1 MSQPHPDRQSA
12 PEKYPLE
19 RAPQRRRTPAERAG
33 QTWQGVE
40 AEYTG
45 GEDHPLGGYL
55 GAMGV
60 YAALVATLAGAARLS
75 RRPLPHPTPWDVVI
89 CAGATHRLSRLVAR
103 DPVTSPL
110 RAPFTVFE
118 GQEGPAELKEE
129 VRGHGA
135 RKAVGELITCPFCLD
150 LWVATGLTAGYIYLP
165 RATRLAVDTLA
176 VLSGADLLQFAY
188 ALLQEQEQS

>member
-1 MSQPHPDRQSA
+1 MSVLTDVRSRVTRLARAEKDRYSDG
-12 PEKYPLE
+12 
-19 RAPQRRRTPAERAG
+19 AER
-33 QTWQGVE
+33 
-40 AEYTG
+40 
-45 GEDHPLGGYL
+45 PLGGYL
-55 GAMGV
+55 AAMGA
-60 YAALVATLAGAARLS
+60 YAGVTGILAVVTRLTRRELPDGLATKDILLAA
-75 RRPLPHPTPWDVVI
+75 T
-89 CAGATHRLSRLVAR
+89 ATHKLSRLITK
-103 DPVTSPL
+103 DPVSPL

-135 RKAVGELITCPFCLD
+135 RKAVAELITCPFCLD

-176 VLSGADLLQFAY
+176 VLSGADLLQFGY

>member
-1 MSQPHPDRQSA
+1 MARNGRSA
-12 PEKYPLE
+12 ATWRPW
-19 RAPQRRRTPAERAG
+19 APT
-33 QTWQGVE
+33 
-40 AEYTG
+40 
-45 GEDHPLGGYL
+45 
-55 GAMGV
+55 
-60 YAALVATLAGAARLS
+60 RLS
-75 RRPLPHPTPWDVVI
+75 PGPWPSSPATRDI
-89 CAGATHRLSRLVAR
+89 LLAATATHKLSRLITK

-118 GQEGPAELKEE
+118 GQEGPAELEE
-129 VRGHGA
+129 KVRGHGA

-188 ALLQEQEQS
+188 SLLQEQEQS

>member
-1 MSQPHPDRQSA
+1 MSVVTEVKSRVSRLA
-12 PEKYPLE
+12 RAEKKNYSGD
-19 RAPQRRRTPAERAG
+19 AER
-33 QTWQGVE
+33 
-40 AEYTG
+40 
-45 GEDHPLGGYL
+45 PLGSYL
-55 GAMGV
+55 TLMSA
-60 YAALVATLAGAARLS
+60 YAAVTGTLAAVARLTHRDIPDGLAVRDIALSAVAT
-75 RRPLPHPTPWDVVI
+75 HK
-89 CAGATHRLSRLVAR
+89 LSRLITK

-129 VRGHGA
+129 ARGHGG

>member
-1 MSQPHPDRQSA
+1 MSALTDVRSRVA
-12 PEKYPLE
+12 GRARAEKE
-19 RAPQRRRTPAERAG
+19 RYSDGEER
-33 QTWQGVE
+33 
-40 AEYTG
+40 
-45 GEDHPLGGYL
+45 PLGGYL
-55 GAMGV
+55 AAMGA
-60 YAALVATLAGAARLS
+60 YAVVTGALAIVTRLTRRELPDGLAVKDILLSAA
-75 RRPLPHPTPWDVVI
+75 
-89 CAGATHRLSRLVAR
+89 ATHKLSRLITK

-150 LWVATGLTAGYIYLP
+150 LWVATGLMAGYIYLP

-188 ALLQEQEQS
+188 SLLQEQEQS

>member
-1 MSQPHPDRQSA
+1 MSVLTDVRSRVTRLAQA
-12 PEKYPLE
+12 EKE
-19 RAPQRRRTPAERAG
+19 RYSDGAER
-33 QTWQGVE
+33 
-40 AEYTG
+40 
-45 GEDHPLGGYL
+45 PLGGYL
-55 GAMGV
+55 AAMGA
-60 YAALVATLAGAARLS
+60 YAAVTGTLAVVTRLTRRELPDGLATKDILLAA
-75 RRPLPHPTPWDVVI
+75 T
-89 CAGATHRLSRLVAR
+89 ATHKLSRLITK

-188 ALLQEQEQS
+188 SLLQEQEQS